1 MILFK
6 NVEYKNFLSTGNA
19 ANRIDLNENNTTL
32 LVGKNGHGKSTIID
46 ALTFSLFGKPFRN
59 ISKNQLINSINGKA
73 TLVTIEFDVAGS
85 AYKVIRGIKP
95 NIFEIW
101 KNGEL
106 INQDASVK
114 DYQTVLEQ
122 QILKMNYRTFTQ
134 VVILG
139 AATFVPFMQLTA
151 SNRREVIEDILDIRI
166 FSNMNIILKDKIQVT
181 KKAISDID
189 NKIAISKSII
199 ENQKKMIDTML
210 ASKNSHVESIQNR
223 IDINKQEIELIKS
236 NSYELI
242 KTVDELEEQINDA
255 NSIHETITHANGM
268 IRNIEHN
275 NSITQKSLGFFD
287 TNDNCPSCAQNISHE
302 HKASIRD
309 MLQTDYDLNLIELN
323 ELHQELGRC
332 NTRKAEIDKI
342 TTEILASKKVIHGH
356 KFTIL
361 ALEQQND
368 NLEED
373 IKNTLKDQGNIDLER
388 DKLKAYA
395 TDAIENVNA
404 KTLLQEQRSIED
416 IASVLLKD
424 TGIKTA
430 VIKEY
435 LPAMNT
441 LINKYLTA
449 MDFYVS
455 FELDDAFNECIKS
468 RYRDNFTYASFSE
481 GEKKRLDL
489 AILFAWREI
498 ARLKNSANTNLLV
511 LDEVL
516 EGSLDINGTDYI
528 MSLLSSLGDD
538 INVFVISHNIDQ
550 IQDKF
555 DKILTVEKKHDFSEI
570 KS

>member
-6 NVEYKNFLSTGNA
+6 NIEYKNFLSTGNVT
-19 ANRIDLNENNTTL
+19 NRISLNENNTTL

-85 AYKVIRGIKP
+85 SYKVIRGIKP

-101 KNGEL
+101 KNGEM
-106 INQDASVK
+106 INQDASVR

-122 QILKMNYRTFTQ
+122 QILKMNYRAFTQ
-134 VVILG
+134 IVILG

-166 FSNMNIILKDKIQVT
+166 FSNMNIILKDKIQGT
-181 KKAISDID
+181 KKAIDAID
-189 NKIAISKSII
+189 TNILLAKSTV
-199 ENQKKMIDTML
+199 ENQKKLIDTMM
-210 ASKNSHVESIQNR
+210 ASKQSHIESVQSR
-223 IDINKQEIELIKS
+223 IDNNKQEIKLTKTKS
-236 NSYELI
+236 LDII
-242 KTVDELEEQINDA
+242 KTINDLQQQIIDGV
-255 NSIHETITHANGM
+255 SIQETISCAKGM
-268 IRNIEHN
+268 IRNIEHS

-287 TNDNCPSCAQNISHE
+287 KNDNCPSCAQNISHD
-302 HKASIRD
+302 HKTSIRD
-309 MLQTDYDLNLIELN
+309 ILQTDYDLNLVELE
-323 ELHQELGRC
+323 ELQKELERC
-332 NTRKAEIDKI
+332 NIRKAEIDNITAEVIEAKKI
-342 TTEILASKKVIHGH
+342 IHGH

-361 ALEQQND
+361 ALEQQIV

-373 IKNTLKDQGNIDLER
+373 IKNALKDQGNIDLER

-395 TDAIENVNA
+395 SEAIENINA

-430 VIKEY
+430 VIREY

-441 LINKYLTA
+441 LINRYLTA

-455 FELDDAFNECIKS
+455 FELDESFNESIKS

-550 IQDKF
+550 IQDSF

-570 KS
+570 KD

>member
-139 AATFVPFMQLTA
+139 AATFIPFMQLTA

-166 FSNMNIILKDKIQVT
+166 FSNMNIILKDKIRDT
-181 KKAISDID
+181 KTAIVDLD
-189 NKIAISKSII
+189 NKILIAKSFIDNQQKIINSMLESKQSHI
-199 ENQKKMIDTML
+199 ESVQIRIDT
-210 ASKNSHVESIQNR
+210 
-223 IDINKQEIELIKS
+223 NKQEIETIKRDSKNIIKS
-236 NSYELI
+236 IEDLQKQI
-242 KTVDELEEQINDA
+242 VDSV
-255 NSIHETITHANGM
+255 SIHETITHANNM
-268 IRNIEHN
+268 IKNIEHSN
-275 NSITQKSLGFFD
+275 NITQKSLGFFD
-287 TNDNCPSCAQNISHE
+287 KNDNCPSCAQNISHD
-302 HKASIRD
+302 HKTSIRD
-309 MLQTDYDLNLIELN
+309 VLQTDYDLNLVELE
-323 ELHQELGRC
+323 ELYQELERC
-332 NTRKAEIDKI
+332 NNRKKEIDSI
-342 TTEILASKKVIHGH
+342 ASEILTLNKIIHGH

-361 ALEQQND
+361 ALEQQNC
-368 NLEED
+368 NLEDD
-373 IKNTLKDQGNIDLER
+373 IKNALKDHGNIDIE
-388 DKLKAYA
+388 KAKMKEYG
-395 TDAIENVNA
+395 VNA
-404 KTLLQEQRSIED
+404 VEHIKNKTLLQEQRNVED
-416 IASVLLKD
+416 IASILLKD

-455 FELDDAFNECIKS
+455 FELDESFNESIKS

>member
-6 NVEYKNFLSTGNA
+6 NIEYKNFLSTGNVT
-19 ANRIDLNENNTTL
+19 NRISLNENNTTL

-85 AYKVIRGIKP
+85 SYKVIRGIKP

-101 KNGEL
+101 KNGEM
-106 INQDASVK
+106 INQDASVR

-122 QILKMNYRTFTQ
+122 QILKMNYRAFTQ
-134 VVILG
+134 IVILG

-166 FSNMNIILKDKIQVT
+166 FSNMNIILKDKIQST
-181 KKAISDID
+181 KKAIDAID
-189 NKIAISKSII
+189 TNILLVKSTV
-199 ENQKKMIDTML
+199 ENQKKLIDTMM
-210 ASKNSHVESIQNR
+210 ASKQSHIESVQSR
-223 IDINKQEIELIKS
+223 IDNNKQEIKLTKTKS
-236 NSYELI
+236 LDII
-242 KTVDELEEQINDA
+242 KTINDLQQQIVDGV
-255 NSIHETITHANGM
+255 SIQETISCAKGM
-268 IRNIEHN
+268 IRNIEHS
-275 NSITQKSLGFFD
+275 NSITKKSLGFFD

-302 HKASIRD
+302 HKTSIRD
-309 MLQTDYDLNLIELN
+309 ILQIDYDLNLVELE
-323 ELHQELGRC
+323 ELQQELERC
-332 NTRKAEIDKI
+332 NIRKAEIDNI
-342 TTEILASKKVIHGH
+342 TAEVLDAKKVIHGH

-361 ALEQQND
+361 ALEQQIV

-373 IKNTLKDQGNIDLER
+373 IKNALKDQGNIDLER

-395 TDAIENVNA
+395 SEAIENINA

-430 VIKEY
+430 VIREY

-441 LINKYLTA
+441 LINRYLTA

-455 FELDDAFNECIKS
+455 FELDESFNESIKS

-528 MSLLSSLGDD
+528 MTLLSSLGDD
-538 INVFVISHNIDQ
+538 INVFVISHNVDQ

-570 KS
+570 KD

>member
-1 MILFK
+1 MM
-6 NVEYKNFLSTGNA
+6 E
-19 ANRIDLNENNTTL
+19 
-32 LVGKNGHGKSTIID
+32 
-46 ALTFSLFGKPFRN
+46 
-59 ISKNQLINSINGKA
+59 SKQHHI
-73 TLVTIEFDVAGS
+73 
-85 AYKVIRGIKP
+85 
-95 NIFEIW
+95 
-101 KNGEL
+101 
-106 INQDASVK
+106 
-114 DYQTVLEQ
+114 
-122 QILKMNYRTFTQ
+122 
-134 VVILG
+134 
-139 AATFVPFMQLTA
+139 
-151 SNRREVIEDILDIRI
+151 
-166 FSNMNIILKDKIQVT
+166 
-181 KKAISDID
+181 
-189 NKIAISKSII
+189 
-199 ENQKKMIDTML
+199 
-210 ASKNSHVESIQNR
+210 ESIQSI
-223 IDINKQEIELIKS
+223 IDSNKQEIKLNKTNSLDIIK
-236 NSYELI
+236 NI
-242 KTVDELEEQINDA
+242 DELQQQIIDGV
-255 NSIHETITHANGM
+255 SIQETISQANGM
-268 IRNIEHN
+268 IRNIEHS

-287 TNDNCPSCAQNISHE
+287 KNDNCPSCAQNISHE
-302 HKASIRD
+302 HKTSIRD
-309 MLQTDYDLNLIELN
+309 ILQIDYDLNLVEL
-323 ELHQELGRC
+323 EVLQQELGRC
-332 NTRKAEIDKI
+332 NIRKAEIDKI
-342 TTEILASKKVIHGH
+342 TAEVIEAKKVIHGY

-361 ALEQQND
+361 ALEQQIV

-373 IKNTLKDQGNIDLER
+373 IKNALKDQGNIDLER

-395 TDAIENVNA
+395 SEAIENINA

-430 VIKEY
+430 VIREY

-455 FELDDAFNECIKS
+455 FELDESFNESIKS

-550 IQDKF
+550 IQDSF

-570 KS
+570 KD